1 MIQYKHI
8 ITCDICGKTIES
20 HKISWCPKDEMMKP
34 VLPNEWCI
42 MTGYVI
48 CNEHKA
54 EETLYVDGKEISRSR
69 NFSQEET
76 K

>member
-20 HKISWCPKDEMMKP
+20 HKISWCPRDEIMKP
-34 VLPNEWCI
+34 GLPNGWCT
-42 MTGYVI
+42 MTGLTI

-54 EETLYVDGKEISRSR
+54 EETLYIDGKEITKSR
-69 NFSQEET
+69 NYSREEAL
-76 K
+76 